1 MIFFT
6 RELYQ
11 GYQPGS
17 GRERRSMNE
26 WERNNEIYLAYRHI
40 ISPLLP
46 RNILRVA
53 DGGLHDSVIT
63 HAAQR
68 DGIFTMTL
76 DTSGSFSRFRPRPV
90 RLTFKG
96 VKRKNAIRGLVG
108 QWWLYDEVHLS
119 SRAKFNLQVMLT
131 DSELEFDADDVK
143 IERLKRLGG

>member
-6 RELYQ
+6 RELFR

-17 GRERRSMNE
+17 GRERSAMRE
-26 WERNNEIYLAYRHI
+26 WQRNNEIYLAYRHI

-46 RNILRVA
+46 RAIVRLSG
-53 DGGLHDSVIT
+53 DGLHDSVVT

-68 DGIFTMTL
+68 GGTFTLTL

-90 RLTFKG
+90 RLTFTG
-96 VKRKNAIRGLVG
+96 VKRKLPIRGLVG
-108 QWWLYDEVHLS
+108 KWWLYDEVHLT
-119 SRAKFNLQVMLT
+119 SRAKFNLQVMFT
-131 DSELEFDADDVK
+131 DSELEFDGDDVK

>member
-6 RELYQ
+6 RELFQ

-17 GRERRSMNE
+17 GRERRAMRE
-26 WERNNEIYLAYRHI
+26 WDRNNEIYLAYRHI
-40 ISPLLP
+40 IAPLLP
-46 RNILRVA
+46 RAVVRLTG
-53 DGGLHDSVIT
+53 DGLHDSVIT
-63 HAAQR
+63 HVAQR
-68 DGIFTMTL
+68 DGIFAMTL

-96 VKRKNAIRGLVG
+96 VKRKFAIRGLVG

-131 DSELEFDADDVK
+131 DSELDFDVDDVK